1 MPLLTVYRV
10 MSYVTGVVLLA
21 LVLVAMP
28 LKYFADTPGPTMVV
42 GQLHGFLY
50 MAYVVVV
57 LLLGFSLRWR
67 PVRMLLVMLAG
78 TIPFAAF
85 FAERRIV
92 ADVRREQGAGGREG
106 GRRSERVGAGD

>member
-67 PVRMLLVMLAG
+67 PVRILLVMLAG

-85 FAERRIV
+85 FAERKIV
-92 ADVRREQGAGGREG
+92 GDVRRGQGTGGREG
-106 GRRSERVGAGD
+106 DRRSERVGAGD